1 MGSLTP
7 RQRHTA
13 SACLSTYALLY
24 DVYKWTREIIHRKA
38 YGTVSSHT
46 LATPISPT
54 PPPKPYLKG
63 LKRGGGEEYAYGYTV
78 VRLAAYK
85 KPYIYD
91 VRLKGTVESVLGG
104 GSVA

>member
-46 LATPISPT
+46 LATPITPT

-85 KPYIYD
+85 KPYIYIYTMY
-91 VRLKGTVESVLGG
+91 G
-104 GSVA
+104 